1 MERQTMFRSFLL
13 FIFVLLVGAPS
24 VKADNTEFRAV
35 WVITWDYISDSRTAS
50 QNKAKIR
57 EILDNVKAANMNAVL
72 WQVRQSGAVY
82 FNSSYEPYGYYAG
95 YSYPGFDPLAYAVSE
110 AHKRGLELHAWFN
123 TFQVYSTHSGT
134 PAAEHPEWICTNRDD
149 QYMTSHRCVSPGLQ
163 EVRDYTLKVAMEV
176 VNNYD
181 VDGLHLDYIR
191 WNEFDEDDM
200 NNPPSIEQEM
210 RELDGMFSKKKIQGL
225 AKTAGSKRYIFDKQH
240 PYSGGVPSGYSNWDD
255 WRRDG
260 VTAFVHALHDSIQAV
275 KPWVRLSPAALGKY
289 KKGGT
294 SGWNGYYIV
303 FQDAA
308 KWFNRGYIDQL
319 TPMHYHW
326 LNGTDMKDELTS
338 DWKPYI
344 TEGIA
349 DGRLYT
355 NGPGS
360 YVLDDNGVWNN
371 HADIVNKV
379 RTLTWV
385 DGFQF
390 FSYSSW
396 QKHHYWETAGSTFFG
411 NRTKVRASAFL
422 STDTP
427 PAPSL
432 ELTKIDSMNYRLTVT
447 PADSLDA
454 NQWFALYRSA
464 DSVLDVAN
472 DEIIHVRFGREAF
485 SVTDSYWGQNRIDGR
500 YTYFATMLN
509 RFWNESEISNA
520 AAGDSVPD
528 FVNPPDAPEYV
539 RVLQVDA
546 NTLAVE
552 CDSAARADEYIAYY
566 GTDGVTF
573 SDSAVSHSSRI
584 LVSGLFENT
593 AYYFKVKTR
602 NSSGSSAFPKNL
614 FAGAASADPEVL
626 IVNGFDRSTNTRF
639 DYIKRYAKPV
649 TDRGY
654 GFSYCLNE
662 SVFKG
667 KVHLQ
672 DFKTVIWILG
682 DESTA
687 DETFS
692 RSEEDSVAK
701 FLKKGGNLFVSGS
714 EIGWDLDHKGSS
726 YDKSF
731 YHNYLKAEYVADAP
745 DGKKATYYACSAIP
759 GQLFDGLDDFSFD
772 NGTHG
777 SFDVDWP
784 DAIAPYNGSESFLV
798 YKNATDQNIAAVAF
812 EGVFPGGSQ
821 KGKLINSGVPFETI
835 YPESKRIAF
844 MAKVFDFFEGKIS
857 GVESRPR
864 LPETFTVGQ
873 NYPNPFNPYTFIPF
887 TLPKAEPVTIRLFT
901 MLGQEITVVDQR
913 VFPAGAHRIRING
926 AGLSSGVYVY
936 EVAAGRQIIRKKM
949 TLLK

>member
-1 MERQTMFRSFLL
+1 MFRNILIL
-13 FIFVLLVGAPS
+13 FFVLLIS
-24 VKADNTEFRAV
+24 VSALKADNTEFRAV

-57 EILDNVKAANMNAVL
+57 KILDNVKAANMNAVL

-95 YSYPGFDPLAYAVSE
+95 YSYPGFDPLAYAVAE

-123 TFQVYSTHSGT
+123 TFQVYSTHAGT
-134 PAAEHPEWICTNRDD
+134 PAAEHPEWICTNRDGAA
-149 QYMTSHRCVSPGLQ
+149 MTSHRCVSPGLD

-181 VDGLHLDYIR
+181 IDGLHLDYIR

-200 NNPPSIEQEM
+200 QNPPSIEQEM
-210 RELDGMFSKKKIQGL
+210 HELDGMFSEEKINGL

-308 KWFNRGYIDQL
+308 KWFNEGYIDQL

-338 DWKPYI
+338 DWKPYLSA
-344 TEGIA
+344 GIA
-349 DGRLYT
+349 EGRLYT

-360 YVLDDNGVWNN
+360 YILDENGVWGN
-371 HADIVNKV
+371 HVDIVNKV
-379 RTLTWV
+379 RTLSWV

-396 QKHHYWETAGSTFFG
+396 QKYHYWETAGSTFFG
-411 NRTKVRASAFL
+411 NRTKVRPARFL
-422 STDTP
+422 STEIP
-427 PAPSL
+427 PAPAL
-432 ELTKIDSMNYRLTVT
+432 ELSKIDSMNYQITVT
-447 PADSLDA
+447 PADTLQT
-454 NQWFALYRSA
+454 NQWFAVYRSA
-464 DSVLDVAN
+464 DSLLNTDQ
-472 DEIIHVRFGREAF
+472 DEIIQIRYAKQPFT
-485 SVTDSYWGQNRIDGR
+485 VTDSYWGQERIEGR

-509 RFWNESEISNA
+509 RFWNESDISNA
-520 AAGDSVPD
+520 AAGDSVPN

-539 RVLQVDA
+539 RILQVDA

-584 LVSGLFENT
+584 LVNGLVEG
-593 AYYFKVKTR
+593 APYYFKIRTR
-602 NSSGSSAFPKNL
+602 NTSGSSEFPKHL
-614 FAGAASADPEVL
+614 FAGATSADPEVL
-626 IVNGFDRSTNTRF
+626 IVNGFDRSTNTKF
-639 DYIKRYAKPV
+639 DYIKRYAVPV

-662 SVFKG
+662 SVYKG
-667 KVHLQ
+667 KVHLR

-692 RSEEDSVAK
+692 QTEEDSVAK

-714 EIGWDLDHKGSS
+714 EIGWDLDYKGSS

-731 YHNYLKAEYVADAP
+731 YHNYLKAQYAADAP
-745 DGKKATYYACSAIP
+745 DGKKATFYSCTAIP

-777 SFDVDWP
+777 TFDVDWP
-784 DAIAPYNGSESFLV
+784 DAITPYNGSEAFLQ
-798 YKNATDQNIAAVAF
+798 YKNATDKNIAAVAF
-812 EGVFPGGSQ
+812 EGVFPGGTE

-835 YPESKRIAF
+835 YPESKRISF
-844 MAKVFDFFEGKIS
+844 MARVFDFFEGKIS
-857 GVESRPR
+857 GVEEGRI
-864 LPETFTVGQ
+864 LPEAFKVGQ
-873 NYPNPFNPYTFIPF
+873 NYPNPFNPVTTIPF
-887 TLPKAEPVTIRLFT
+887 TLAKAGKVTINIYN
-901 MLGQEITVVDQR
+901 MLGQKKTLVKNR
-913 VFPAGAHRIRING
+913 FFT
-926 AGLSSGVYVY
+926 SGRHKILWDGTGFASGTYIY
-936 EVAAGRQIIRKKM
+936 EVIAGNKHLRKKM
-949 TLLK
+949 ILLK

>member
-1 MERQTMFRSFLL
+1 MIRKL
-13 FIFVLLVGAPS
+13 FVLVYVLILS
-24 VKADNTEFRAV
+24 VPILRADNTEFRAV
-35 WVITWDYISDSRTAS
+35 WVVTWDYISDSRTAS

-134 PAAEHPEWICTNRDD
+134 PAAEHPEWICTNQDD
-149 QYMTSHRCVSPGLQ
+149 QYMTSHRCVSPGLD

-181 VDGLHLDYIR
+181 IDGLHLDYIR

-200 NNPPSIEQEM
+200 NNPPSVEQEM
-210 RELDGMFSKKKIQGL
+210 REMDGVFSEKKINSL
-225 AKTAGSKRYIFDKQH
+225 TKAAGYKRYIFDKKH
-240 PYSGGVPSGYSNWDD
+240 KHANGIPSGYSNWDD

-260 VTAFVHALHDSIQAV
+260 VTKFVHALHDSIQQV

-289 KKGGT
+289 KAGG
-294 SGWNGYYIV
+294 SNGWNGYYVV

-308 KWFNRGYIDQL
+308 LWFNRGYIDQL

-326 LNGTDMKDELTS
+326 LNGTDMKNELNN
-338 DWKPYI
+338 DWKPYL
-344 TEGIA
+344 TTGIA

-360 YVLDDNGVWNN
+360 YILDENSVWNN
-371 HADIVNKV
+371 HVDIVNKV
-379 RTLTWV
+379 RTLSWV

-411 NRTKVRASAFL
+411 NRTKVRAATFL
-422 STDTP
+422 SAATP
-427 PAPSL
+427 PAPAL
-432 ELTKIDSMNYRLTVT
+432 ELTKIDSMNYQLTIT
-447 PADSLDA
+447 PVDTI
-454 NQWFALYRSA
+454 NEKQWFAIYRSP
-464 DSVLDVAN
+464 DSVLNVN
-472 DEIIHVRFGREAF
+472 SDEIIKVVYKKDAF
-485 SVTDSYWGQNRIDGR
+485 TVTDSYWGQDRIDGR
-500 YTYFATMLN
+500 YTYYATMLN
-509 RFWNESEISNA
+509 RYWNESEMSNSA
-520 AAGDSVPD
+520 LADSVPD
-528 FVNPPDAPEYV
+528 FVNPPDGPEYV

-566 GTDGVTF
+566 GTDGSTF
-573 SDSAVSHSSRI
+573 SDSALSHSSRI
-584 LVSGLFENT
+584 LVSGLLENT
-593 AYYFKVKTR
+593 TYYFKIKTR
-602 NSSGSSAFPKNL
+602 NSSGSSAFPKYV
-614 FAGAASADPEVL
+614 FAGATAPQAEVL
-626 IVNGFDRSTNTRF
+626 IVNGFDRSTNTKF
-639 DYIKRYAKPV
+639 DYVKRYANPV
-649 TDRGY
+649 TERGY

-662 SVFKG
+662 SVYKG

-687 DETFS
+687 DETFNQA
-692 RSEEDSVAK
+692 EEDSVAK

-714 EIGWDLDHKGSS
+714 EIGWDLDYKGSS
-726 YDKSF
+726 YDKTF
-731 YHNYLKAEYVADAP
+731 YHNYLKAEYVDDAP
-745 DGKKATYYACSAIP
+745 NGTKATYYSCAAIP
-759 GQLFDGLDDFSFD
+759 GQLFEGMDDFSFD

-777 SFDVDWP
+777 TFDVDWP
-784 DAIAPYNGSESFLV
+784 DAITPLNGAESFLK
-798 YKNATDQNIAAVAF
+798 YKNAPSKNIAAIAF
-812 EGVFPGGSQ
+812 EGVFPGGTE

-835 YPESKRIAF
+835 YPESKRISF
-844 MAKVFDFFEGKIS
+844 MSKVFDFFEGKIS
-857 GVESRPR
+857 GMEHQALQPKA
-864 LPETFTVGQ
+864 FTLGQ
-873 NYPNPFNPYTFIPF
+873 NYPNPFNPLTTIPF
-887 TLPKAEPVTIRLFT
+887 ALPKAGEVTINIYN
-901 MLGQEITVVDQR
+901 MLGQKIILLENKRYSVGLHSVRVDGSQL
-913 VFPAGAHRIRING
+913 A
-926 AGLSSGVYVY
+926 SGVYVY
-936 EVAAGRQIIRKKM
+936 EVVYGKMRLRKKM
-949 TLLK
+949 TLLR